1 MTELAI
7 TTPAEDAADN
17 AVVEAIENLV
27 RQHKPEDFMLTL
39 GVLFAQGLA
48 ECSEKCRDEA
58 LNEFVYRLWKYCRIE
73 LQQGHGV
80 K

>member
-17 AVVEAIENLV
+17 AVVEAIENLA

-39 GVLFAQGLA
+39 GVLFPQGL
-48 ECSEKCRDEA
+48 
-58 LNEFVYRLWKYCRIE
+58 VP
-73 LQQGHGV
+73 G
-80 K
+80 